1 MNEYPAEKELIALGA
16 DHAGFALKENLKAF
30 LIGFGF
36 DYQDYGTYSEAST
49 DYPDWGSRVASAVSA
64 GQHSR
69 GILVCGTGIGMSIV
83 ANKYSGIR
91 AALCTSEYMAEI
103 CRRHNDA
110 NILVLGGRITT
121 DVVAKRILKIWLET
135 EFESGRHAIRIF
147 KIDHLPE
154 KSASA
159 KI

>member
-1 MNEYPAEKELIALGA
+1 MNADPADKKWIALGA
-16 DHAGFALKENLKAF
+16 DHAGFALKEQLKAF
-30 LIGFGF
+30 LTEFGF
-36 DYQDYGTYSEAST
+36 EFQDYGTFSGTST
-49 DYPDWGSRVASAVSA
+49 DYPDWGVRVARAVAA

-83 ANKYSGIR
+83 ANRYRGVR

-121 DVVAKRILKIWLET
+121 DDIAKRILKIWLET
-135 EFESGRHAIRIF
+135 GFESGRHATRIS
-147 KIDHLPE
+147 KIDQLPV
-154 KSASA
+154 KPASV
-159 KI
+159 